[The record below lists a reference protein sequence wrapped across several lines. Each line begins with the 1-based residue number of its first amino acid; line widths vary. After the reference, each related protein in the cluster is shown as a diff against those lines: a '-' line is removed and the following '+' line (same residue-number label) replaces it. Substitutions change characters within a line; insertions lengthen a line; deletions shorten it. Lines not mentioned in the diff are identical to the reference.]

1 MIYEVLDFLK
11 KYIDISLVLI
21 LNYILLSAFYNKKE
35 VIDYL
40 LFLIYKK
47 EGLQVKISRDT
58 MAPCRICACSHSE
71 QCFRF

>member
-1 MIYEVLDFLK
+1 MHKNYHSVILYCISMIYEVLDFLK

-40 LFLIYKK
+40 LFFLYILDIQKRRPSGK
-47 EGLQVKISRDT
+47 D
-58 MAPCRICACSHSE
+58 
-71 QCFRF
+71 